1 MKTGLALAGGGVS
14 GFAAIGVIQALEE
27 AGIEITH
34 IAGASSGAVVAAL
47 YAYGYTPAELRN
59 LLLRLTW
66 RYLDFDFFSLFS
78 RLFLRKSTWNGWIKG
93 KRLHGWVEEL
103 TDGASVSHFRIP
115 CGIIA
120 TDLKIGEAVICT
132 PYALPQLTCLQD
144 IPIATAVQASFSIP
158 FIFHPVPYR
167 SYLLVDGGISCNC
180 PVQIVKKL
188 GAPHVISVDTVTP
201 FVEGREK
208 RFQSGLSILFHVINL
223 NLYQQ
228 MKREHKHAD
237 IVLHPDVGQVGAL
250 SFRQAVQCVEIGYQY
265 TKKRLPEIVSMLQM
279 EKKSME
285 REAVCTP

>member
-47 YAYGYTPAELRN
+47 YGYGYTPAELCN
-59 LLLRLTW
+59 LLPQLTW
-66 RYLDFDFFSLFS
+66 RNLDYDFFSFFS

-93 KRLHGWVEEL
+93 KRLHGWIEEL
-103 TDGASVSHFRIP
+103 TDGASVSRFRIP

-120 TDLKIGEAVICT
+120 TDLKNGEAVVCT
-132 PYALPQLTCLQD
+132 PYALPHQTCLHD

-158 FIFHPVPYR
+158 FIFQPVPYG

-180 PVQIVKKL
+180 PVQIVKNL
-188 GAPHVISVDTVTP
+188 GATHVITVDTITP
-201 FVEGREK
+201 FVENREN
-208 RFQSGLSILFHVINL
+208 RFQSSLSILFHVINL

-250 SFRQAVQCVEIGYQY
+250 SFRQSVHCVEVGYHY
-265 TKKRLPEIVSMLQM
+265 TKERLPEIVTKLQM
-279 EKKSME
+279 EKKPIE
-285 REAVCTP
+285 KEAVCTP